1 MNWEVATAKKSAEE
15 LQTEL
20 FPDLSPDESAV
31 MTALRENSDGLQ
43 VNQMVVLLNIPINRL
58 LPLLFEM
65 EMKGLVKA
73 VAGGCYRAVMM

>member
-1 MNWEVATAKKSAEE
+1 MNWEAATAKKSAEE
-15 LQTEL
+15 RQTEL
-20 FPDLSPDESAV
+20 FPDLSPEETAV

-43 VNQMVVLLNIPINRL
+43 VNQMVVQLNIPINKL

-73 VAGGCYRAVMM
+73 VAGGCYRTVMM